1 MARSDAIAANL
12 RMISLR
18 QIRCLVT
25 VARTGNFSRAAEEL
39 SVSQPA
45 LSATIRQLEQRLDM
59 TLFHR
64 TTHKV
69 ALTEQGRLLMPH
81 AERLLTT
88 AHNAFVDM
96 HAVIVRERTTVRLGV
111 MPSAVAMVAQA
122 VVTICDTRPDTIVHI
137 ADGRSDELLD
147 GLRTGVYD
155 MIVGVASGNLEG
167 LETHLVVEDELLL
180 VVAKGHPLADGTSQP
195 WSALGGS
202 EIIHFAGGSI
212 GELAT
217 AVLHD
222 SGLAPSPRYRV
233 DQVESLYGLVR
244 SGLAVGIMPR
254 LYTQGSRSNEVSL
267 VPLFRPAIKRKVM
280 LMYRSQLRDEH
291 LSGVAVARDILGALR
306 TRDDH
311 TDSFDRKDD

>member
-1 MARSDAIAANL
+1 MTRPDATTTNL

-25 VARTGNFSRAAEEL
+25 VAHTGSFSRAAEDL

-45 LSATIRQLEQRLDM
+45 LSATIRQLEQRLD
-59 TLFHR
+59 TKLFDR

-69 ALTEQGRLLMPH
+69 ALTDQGRLLLPH

-88 AHNAFVDM
+88 ANNAFVDM
-96 HAVIVRERTTVRLGV
+96 HAVIVREGTTVRLGV

-122 VVTICDTRPDTIVHI
+122 VATIRRTRTDVTVHI

-155 MIVGVASGNLEG
+155 MIIGVASGNLEG
-167 LETHLVVEDELLL
+167 LETHLVVEDDMLL
-180 VVAKGHPLADGTSQP
+180 VVAMGHPLANAARQP

-217 AVLHD
+217 AALHD
-222 SGLAPSPRYRV
+222 NGLAPSPRYRV

-254 LYTQGSRSNEVSL
+254 LYTQGSRSDEVSL
-267 VPLFRPAIKRKVM
+267 IPLFRPAIKRKVM
-280 LMYRSQLRDEH
+280 LMYRSQLHAEH
-291 LSGVAVARDILGALR
+291 GSGVALARDILRILR
-306 TRDDH
+306 PRN
-311 TDSFDRKDD
+311 DRPSDPPA

>member
-1 MARSDAIAANL
+1 MARSDTTAANL

-88 AHNAFVDM
+88 AHNALVDM

-122 VVTICDTRPDTIVHI
+122 VATIRETCPDTIVHI
-137 ADGRSDELLD
+137 ADGRSDELLE

-180 VVAKGHPLADGTSQP
+180 VVAKGHPLADETEQP
-195 WSALGGS
+195 WSALGRS

-280 LMYRSQLRDEH
+280 LMYRSQLHEEH
-291 LSGVAVARDILGALR
+291 RSGVAVARDILEALR
-306 TRDDH
+306 TRDDL
-311 TDSFDRKDD
+311 TDSFDHKDE

>member
-1 MARSDAIAANL
+1 MARPDATAANL

-25 VARTGNFSRAAEEL
+25 VARTGNFSRAADEL
-39 SVSQPA
+39 AVSQPA

-59 TLFHR
+59 KLFDR

-96 HAVIVRERTTVRLGV
+96 HAVVRRERTTVRLGV

-122 VVTICDTRPDTIVHI
+122 IATVCADRPDIIVHL

-147 GLRTGVYD
+147 GLRMGVYD
-155 MIVGVASGNLEG
+155 IIVGVASGDLDG
-167 LETHLVVEDELLL
+167 LETQLVVEDELLL
-180 VVAKGHPLADGTSQP
+180 VVAKGHSLADKARQP

-202 EIIHFAGGSI
+202 EIVHFAGGSI

-217 AVLHD
+217 AALHD
-222 SGLAPSPRYRV
+222 SGLVPSLRYRV
-233 DQVESLYGLVR
+233 DQVESLYGLVG
-244 SGLAVGIMPR
+244 SGLAVGIIPR
-254 LYTQGSRSNEVSL
+254 LYTQGSRSSEIVL
-267 VPLFRPAIKRKVM
+267 IPLICPAIKRRVM
-280 LMYRSQLRDEH
+280 LMHRRQLQDEHRAGATLAKEIMIALQLRT
-291 LSGVAVARDILGALR
+291 GAA
-306 TRDDH
+306 
-311 TDSFDRKDD
+311 

>member
-1 MARSDAIAANL
+1 MAKSDTTAANL

-45 LSATIRQLEQRLDM
+45 LSATVRQLEQRLNM

-96 HAVIVRERTTVRLGV
+96 HAIIVRERTTVRLGV

-122 VVTICDTRPDTIVHI
+122 VATVCDTDPDTIVHI

-180 VVAKGHPLADGTSQP
+180 VVAKGHPLAGETSQP

-267 VPLFRPAIKRKVM
+267 IPLVRPAIKRKVM
-280 LMYRSQLRDEH
+280 LIYRRQLRDEH
-291 LSGVAVARDILGALR
+291 ASAIALGDQLMRVLHTRTSPPARTCA
-306 TRDDH
+306 
-311 TDSFDRKDD
+311 

>member
-1 MARSDAIAANL
+1 MTRPDAIATNL

-25 VARTGNFSRAAEEL
+25 VAHTGNFSRAAEEL

-45 LSATIRQLEQRLDM
+45 LSATIRQLEQRLDI

-69 ALTEQGRLLMPH
+69 SLTEHGRLLMPH
-81 AERLLTT
+81 AERLLKT

-122 VVTICDTRPDTIVHI
+122 VATVCASRPDVIVHI

-155 MIVGVASGNLEG
+155 IIVGVASGNLDG
-167 LETHLVVEDELLL
+167 LETQLVVEDELLL
-180 VVAKGHPLADGTSQP
+180 VVAKGHPLANASRQP

-217 AVLHD
+217 AALHD
-222 SGLAPSPRYRV
+222 SGLVPSSRYRV

-254 LYTQGSRSNEVSL
+254 LYTQGSRSREIQL
-267 VPLFRPAIKRKVM
+267 IPLTRPAIKRRVM
-280 LMYRSQLRDEH
+280 LMHRRQLHDEH
-291 LSGVAVARDILGALR
+291 REGGRLAREIMIALR
-306 TRDDH
+306 PGPNLN
-311 TDSFDRKDD
+311 